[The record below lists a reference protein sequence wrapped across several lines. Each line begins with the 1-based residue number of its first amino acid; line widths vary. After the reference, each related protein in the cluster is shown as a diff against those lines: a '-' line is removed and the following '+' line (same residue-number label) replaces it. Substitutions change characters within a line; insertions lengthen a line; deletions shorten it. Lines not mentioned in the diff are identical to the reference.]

1 MKKITK
7 IYAMLLM
14 GSITLCAVGIC
25 VYGAIAICNGRAP
38 FGLVKVLVGSFICKG
53 GVQCMRVVGK
63 K

>member
-7 IYAMLLM
+7 IYATLLM
-14 GSITLCAVGIC
+14 GSMTLCAAGIC

-38 FGLVKVLVGSFICKG
+38 FGLVMALVGSFLCKG
-53 GVQCMRVVGK
+53 GFQCMKEVWK

>member
-25 VYGAIAICNGRAP
+25 VYGAVAICNGRAP
-38 FGLVKVLVGSFICKG
+38 FGLVMVLVGSFLCKG
-53 GVQCMRVVGK
+53 GFQCMKEVWK

>member
-25 VYGAIAICNGRAP
+25 VYGAVAICNGRAP
-38 FGLVKVLVGSFICKG
+38 FGLVMMLVGGFLCKG
-53 GVQCMRVVGK
+53 GFQCMKEVWK

>member
-38 FGLVKVLVGSFICKG
+38 FWACNDVGWRLSL
-53 GVQCMRVVGK
+53 
-63 K
+63 